1 MFPTMDRFGADFLA
15 LVALGAA
22 ALGRPTRATGQADVW
37 RPRTVPLYGVSYAP
51 DIGFQLGAGL
61 VHTRYGFQ
69 ALPASTRLIVTAEY
83 ATGAER
89 LRARA
94 DGEFRR
100 PLAPAIL
107 SVEALASGLELIRF
121 YGFGNTSDASQ
132 PDSVYRVRQ
141 RQFLLAPTV
150 WVPLAPRVRLALGPL
165 ARYTST
171 HSDPGTVLGS
181 SGPYYGAG
189 DFGEV
194 GLRLVL
200 ELDTRDAPAAPA
212 SGAYLRLAAQ
222 AYPAA
227 WDVIESFGIVSAE
240 ASTYLSLGDA
250 APATLALRAGGATV
264 RGTAPF
270 TEAVYVGGG
279 TTVRGYAEQRFAGR
293 SGAYANAEL
302 RVAVARLSVGDAG
315 VFGLADG
322 GRVWVAG
329 ESSDRWHGAAG
340 GGLWFAWHHRRANTI
355 SIAAARSPE
364 RTALY
369 VRAGFMF

>member
-1 MFPTMDRFGADFLA
+1 MFPTMVRLMGDL
-15 LVALGAA
+15 LALGAA
-22 ALGRPTRATGQADVW
+22 AGAALACPAQTSGQADPW
-37 RPRTVPLYGVSYAP
+37 SPRTVPLFGVSYAP
-51 DIGFQLGAGL
+51 DLGLQLGAGL
-61 VHTRYGFQ
+61 GHTRYGFQ

-89 LRARA
+89 FRARA

-107 SVEALASGLELIRF
+107 TVEVLASGLEFTRF

-141 RQFLLAPTV
+141 QRFLLEPTV
-150 WVPLAPRVRLALGPL
+150 SVPLAPRVHLALGPL
-165 ARYTST
+165 ARYTRT
-171 HSDPGTVLGS
+171 HPDAGTVLGNT
-181 SGPYYGAG
+181 GPYYGAG
-189 DFGEV
+189 DFGEIGVRV
-194 GLRLVL
+194 GL
-200 ELDTRDAPAAPA
+200 ELDTRDSPDAPA
-212 SGAYLRLAAQ
+212 SGTYLRLAGQ

-227 WDVIESFGIVSAE
+227 WDVAESFGVMSAE

-250 APATLALRAGGATV
+250 AAATLALRVGGASV

-270 TEAVYVGGG
+270 SEAVYVGGG
-279 TTVRGYAEQRFAGR
+279 TTVRGYAEQRFAGS

-302 RVAVARLSVGDAG
+302 RLTVGRFSPGDVG

-340 GGLWFAWHHRRANTI
+340 GGVWFAWRHRRANTI

-364 RTALY
+364 RTAIY
-369 VRAGFMF
+369 VRAGLMF

>member
-132 PDSVYRVRQ
+132 PDSIYRVGQ
-141 RQFLLAPTV
+141 KQFLLAPTISV
-150 WVPLAPRVRLALGPL
+150 RLTPRVPLPLGPL
-165 ARYTST
+165 ARYTRT
-171 HSDPGTVLGS
+171 RPNTVTLLGRT
-181 SGPYYGAG
+181 GPYYGGG

-194 GLRLVL
+194 
-200 ELDTRDAPAAPA
+200 
-212 SGAYLRLAAQ
+212 
-222 AYPAA
+222 
-227 WDVIESFGIVSAE
+227 
-240 ASTYLSLGDA
+240 
-250 APATLALRAGGATV
+250 
-264 RGTAPF
+264 
-270 TEAVYVGGG
+270 
-279 TTVRGYAEQRFAGR
+279 
-293 SGAYANAEL
+293 
-302 RVAVARLSVGDAG
+302 
-315 VFGLADG
+315 
-322 GRVWVAG
+322 
-329 ESSDRWHGAAG
+329 
-340 GGLWFAWHHRRANTI
+340 
-355 SIAAARSPE
+355 
-364 RTALY
+364 
-369 VRAGFMF
+369 

>member
-1 MFPTMDRFGADFLA
+1 MFPPMDRFRADFLA
-15 LVALGAA
+15 LAAAGTA
-22 ALGRPTRATGQADVW
+22 ALGRPGPATGQADVW
-37 RPRTVPLYGVSYAP
+37 SPRTVPLFGVSYSP
-51 DIGFQLGAGL
+51 DIGLQLGVGL
-61 VHTRYGFQ
+61 AHTRYGFR
-69 ALPASTRLIVTAEY
+69 ALPASTRLLVTAEY
-83 ATGAER
+83 ATDAER

-171 HSDPGTVLGS
+171 RSDPGTVLGS

-212 SGAYLRLAAQ
+212 SGAYLRLTAQ
-222 AYPAA
+222 TYPAA

-250 APATLALRAGGATV
+250 APATLALRAGGGTV

-329 ESSDRWHGAAG
+329 ESFDRWHGAAG